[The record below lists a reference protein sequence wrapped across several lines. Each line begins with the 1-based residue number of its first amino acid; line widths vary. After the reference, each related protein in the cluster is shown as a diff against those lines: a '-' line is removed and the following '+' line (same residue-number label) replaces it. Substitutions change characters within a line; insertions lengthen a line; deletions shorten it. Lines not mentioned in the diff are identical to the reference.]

1 MVWTR
6 LRPMKRGRKP
16 MNIKTYKRL
25 SINLTEE
32 LDYYVLEL
40 RKRKEY
46 VRCSYVEIIR
56 VLMTEGAKALG
67 VYPPSSDGK
76 S

>member
-1 MVWTR
+1 MSA
-6 LRPMKRGRKP
+6 
-16 MNIKTYKRL
+16 KTFKRL

-32 LDYYVLEL
+32 LDRCVLDL
-40 RKRKEY
+40 RKREEY

-56 VLMTEGAKALG
+56 VLMSEGAKALG
-67 VYPPSSDGK
+67 VYHPNSDEK

>member
-1 MVWTR
+1 MGV
-6 LRPMKRGRKP
+6 
-16 MNIKTYKRL
+16 KTHKRL

-32 LDYYVLEL
+32 LDRYVLEL
-40 RKRKEY
+40 RKREEY

-56 VLMTEGAKALG
+56 VLMEEGAKSLG
-67 VYPPSSDGK
+67 IHRQCNGGK

>member
-1 MVWTR
+1 
-6 LRPMKRGRKP
+6 
-16 MNIKTYKRL
+16 MNVKTYKRL

-32 LDYYVLEL
+32 LDRAVLDM
-40 RKRKEY
+40 RKREEY

-67 VYPPSSDGK
+67 VYHPNSDGK

>member
-1 MVWTR
+1 MSV
-6 LRPMKRGRKP
+6 
-16 MNIKTYKRL
+16 KTYKRL

-32 LDYYVLEL
+32 LDHYVLEL
-40 RKRKEY
+40 RRREEY

-56 VLMTEGAKALG
+56 VLMEEGAKSLG
-67 VYPPSSDGK
+67 VHRQSNGGK

>member
-1 MVWTR
+1 MGV
-6 LRPMKRGRKP
+6 KAH
-16 MNIKTYKRL
+16 KRL

-32 LDYYVLEL
+32 LDRYVLEL
-40 RKRKEY
+40 RKREEY

-56 VLMTEGAKALG
+56 VLMNEGAKSLG
-67 VYPPSSDGK
+67 LCPPDNDAK